1 MSLSEYILALMSIVV
16 GLAMTQLLSGAAG
29 IAQHARPVRTYWIH
43 TAWMV
48 NLFLTLIHFWWWEFG
63 LMRIQ
68 VWTFLAYAFV
78 ICFAVLL
85 YFLVALLVPQH
96 LEEQADLKEYFYA
109 HRAWFFGTMALVQL
123 VDFGDTMV
131 KGWSYFVSLGLE
143 YPIRNLGIIFLS
155 MIAIRTRKEWFHT
168 FLVILLT
175 GYQLFW
181 IMRHF
186 YRVG

>member
-1 MSLSEYILALMSIVV
+1 
-16 GLAMTQLLSGAAG
+16 
-29 IAQHARPVRTYWIH
+29 
-43 TAWMV
+43 
-48 NLFLTLIHFWWWEFG
+48 
-63 LMRIQ
+63 
-68 VWTFLAYAFV
+68 
-78 ICFAVLL
+78 
-85 YFLVALLVPQH
+85 
-96 LEEQADLKEYFYA
+96 
-109 HRAWFFGTMALVQL
+109 MALIQM

-175 GYQLFW
+175 CYQLFW
-181 IMRHF
+181 MMRHF